1 MSPADSRQKSKAE
14 KNSESIEKIDIH
26 MNDLKAVFGDRFKV
40 AYLKAS
46 IIPGASSS
54 VMIPANEPCPV
65 EPHNH
70 DKLSLDHGYQKFI
83 VIEL

>member
-1 MSPADSRQKSKAE
+1 MAPKTKRPPE
-14 KNSESIEKIDIH
+14 TEKIDIQ

>member
-1 MSPADSRQKSKAE
+1 MDEKKDQADKNQKVTIA
-14 KNSESIEKIDIH
+14 

-54 VMIPANEPCPV
+54 LMIPANEPCPT

-70 DKLSLDHGYQKFI
+70 DRLALDHGFQKVI

>member
-1 MSPADSRQKSKAE
+1 MDEKKDIKPTPSEVDRLQKI
-14 KNSESIEKIDIH
+14 SIRMD
-26 MNDLKAVFGDRFKV
+26 DLKALFGDRFKV

-46 IIPGASSS
+46 IIPGASTS
-54 VMIPANEPCPV
+54 VMIPANEPCPT

-70 DKLSLDHGYQKFI
+70 DRMALDQGFQKYI

>member
-1 MSPADSRQKSKAE
+1 MEKKTPESSK
-14 KNSESIEKIDIH
+14 KISIQME
-26 MNDLKAVFGDRFKV
+26 DLKAVFGDRFKV

-46 IIPGASSS
+46 IIPGASASL
-54 VMIPANEPCPV
+54 MIPANEPCPT

-70 DKLSLDHGYQKFI
+70 DKLSIDQGFQKYI